1 MPMLYRLSSQRRSD
15 AACRCLR
22 SLAHDFTRPNVQI
35 DCGVR
40 AAERSVTA
48 AGRAASLGYSLSIR
62 RCPVGQ
68 PQAATPRSAWGVH
81 AYITHTR
88 MSARP
93 HADEFMH
100 ACEPSQSEA
109 AEDWGGAHALYSEAS
124 VLLSRMGND
133 TKVQKVRSCLPPGA
147 ACLLPQ

>member
-1 MPMLYRLSSQRRSD
+1 M
-15 AACRCLR
+15 
-22 SLAHDFTRPNVQI
+22 
-35 DCGVR
+35 
-40 AAERSVTA
+40 
-48 AGRAASLGYSLSIR
+48 
-62 RCPVGQ
+62 
-68 PQAATPRSAWGVH
+68 PRSAWGVH

-133 TKVQKVRSCLPPGA
+133 TKVQKVRSRLPPGA
-147 ACLLPQ
+147 ACLPPQ